1 LLLDVW
7 FVNKLKINL
16 DIIILILNEI
26 YLLKLIIYLLIIV
39 SEIILI
45 RKNKHNLI
53 LLFNNNFTLKFLA
66 SIYFKP

>member
-1 LLLDVW
+1 MYDL
-7 FVNKLKINL
+7 FKQMKINL

-39 SEIILI
+39 SEIFII

-53 LLFNNNFTLKFLA
+53 LLFNNNFTLKFLS
-66 SIYFKP
+66 SITHKLN